1 MAIKKGEAA
10 QGIPGRRH
18 RLGELMIEYGYI
30 NEDQLETA
38 LKRQMH
44 DGGQL
49 GSILIDMGYI
59 GVDDLL
65 KFLAKHFEVK
75 PVNLFSINISQHILD
90 LMPVEKMKSLRVL
103 PIRLEGHELVLAMA
117 APQDFVTINDLGFS
131 LGMKIKPVV
140 TPSFMMDAALQSLAG
155 GYGDGLSGEVIRR
168 TAEALSLRIE
178 KAPKLKSLLEEMV
191 KQGASDMFLSVG
203 APPSLKLSNRLKR
216 MPMGVL
222 SPGDCEKYAREL
234 LSDTQWRMFHKCH
247 DMEMAL
253 NVKDVGRFRIAF
265 YKQRNTVSIALRSL
279 PEVLPSMEALGLP
292 DWVHEYALKPQGLI
306 MVCGPAGHGKSTTL
320 AKMVDIIN
328 DNRRC
333 NIITLE
339 DPVEYLHKHKKSNV
353 NQREVG
359 RDCESFNEGLRGIF
373 RQSPDVIVI
382 GEMRDKESFEI
393 ALRAAHTGH
402 LVISTV
408 HAENSTGIIEHIIN
422 MFPDHQHSLVRN
434 LLAESLLCTIAQRLL
449 PRKGGKGLVLAIE
462 KFINSYRMKNLIREE
477 KSHMI
482 RTQMQTASDE
492 YYPLDFSLAQLY
504 AKGLVTYENA
514 ARYMENL
521 STLQNAAASNDFLA
535 VREG

>member
-1 MAIKKGEAA
+1 MMNEKTEAKS
-10 QGIPGRRH
+10 IPGRKH
-18 RLGELMIEYGYI
+18 RLGELMMEYGYI
-30 NEDQLETA
+30 SEEQLETA

-75 PVNLFSINISQHILD
+75 PVNLFSINISQHVLD
-90 LMPVEKMKSLRVL
+90 LMPIEKMRALRVL
-103 PIRLEGHELVLAMA
+103 PVRLEGHELVLAMV
-117 APQDFVTINDLGFS
+117 APQDFVTTNDLGFS
-131 LGMKIKPVV
+131 LGMKIRPVV
-140 TPSFMMDAALQSLAG
+140 TPSFMMEAALQSLAG

-168 TAEALSLRIE
+168 TAEAMSLRIE
-178 KAPKLKSLLEEMV
+178 KSPKLKNLLEEMV
-191 KQGASDMFLSVG
+191 KQGASDMFISAG
-203 APPSLKLSNRLKR
+203 APPSLKISNQLKR

-222 SPGDCEKYAREL
+222 SPVDCEKYAREL
-234 LSDTQWRMFHKCH
+234 LNDEQWGGFQRKN
-247 DMEMAL
+247 DYEMAL
-253 NVKDVGRFRIAF
+253 NVKEIGRFRVAF
-265 YKQRNTVSIALRSL
+265 YKQRNTVSIAFRAL
-279 PEVLPSMEALGLP
+279 PEILPSMSALNLP

-359 RDCESFNEGLRGIF
+359 RDCDTFADGLRTIF
-373 RQSPDVIVI
+373 RQSPDVIVV
-382 GEMRDKESFEI
+382 GEMRDTDSFEI
-393 ALRAAHTGH
+393 ALHAAHTGH

-408 HAENSTGIIEHIIN
+408 HADNSTGIIERVIN
-422 MFPDHQHSLVRN
+422 MFPSHQQNLIRN
-434 LLAESLLCTIAQRLL
+434 LLAASLLCTISQRLI
-449 PRKGGKGLVLAIE
+449 PRKDGKGLVLAVE
-462 KFINSYRMKNLIREE
+462 KFINGYRMKNLIREE
-477 KSHMI
+477 KTHMI

-492 YYPLDFSLAQLY
+492 FIPMDFVLADLY
-504 AKGLVTYENA
+504 ARGIVAFDDA
-514 ARYMENL
+514 ARYMENIG
-521 STLQNAAASNDFLA
+521 TLQNVSSQNGFSK
-535 VREG
+535 VKEG

>member
-1 MAIKKGEAA
+1 MANGKRGAKGV
-10 QGIPGRRH
+10 PGRKH
-18 RLGELMIEYGYI
+18 RLGELMMEYGYI
-30 NEDQLETA
+30 SDDQLATA

-75 PVNLFSINISQHILD
+75 PVNLFSINISQHVLD
-90 LMPVEKMKSLRVL
+90 MIPVETMRELRVL
-103 PIRLEGHELVLAMA
+103 PVRLEGHELVLAMV

-140 TPSFMMDAALQSLAG
+140 TPSFMMEAALQSLAG
-155 GYGDGLSGEVIRR
+155 GYGDGISGEVIRR

-178 KAPKLKSLLEEMV
+178 KAPKLKNLLEEMG
-191 KQGASDMFLSVG
+191 KQGASDMFVSAG
-203 APPSLKLSNRLKR
+203 APPSLKISNQLKR

-222 SPGDCEKYAREL
+222 SPADCEKYAREL
-234 LSDTQWRMFHKCH
+234 LNDDQWRCFQHEN
-247 DMEMAL
+247 DFEMAL
-253 NVKDVGRFRIAF
+253 NVKDIGRFRIAF
-265 YKQRNTVSIALRSL
+265 YKQRNTVSIAFRAL
-279 PEVLPSMEALGLP
+279 PEVLPSMEALNLP
-292 DWVHEYALKPQGLI
+292 DWVHEFALKPQGLI

-333 NIITLE
+333 NIISLE

-359 RDCESFNEGLRGIF
+359 RDCATFQDGLRSIF
-373 RQSPDVIVI
+373 RQSPDVIVV

-408 HAENSTGIIEHIIN
+408 HADNATGIIERVIN
-422 MFPDHQHSLVRN
+422 MFPAYEHNLIRG
-434 LLAESLLCTIAQRLL
+434 LLAASLLCTISQRLI
-449 PRKGGKGLVLAIE
+449 PRKDGKGLVLAIE
-462 KFINSYRMKNLIREE
+462 KFVNSYRMKNLIREE
-477 KSHMI
+477 KTHMI

-492 YYPLDFSLAQLY
+492 FIPMDFALADLY
-504 AKGLVTYENA
+504 ARGVVTFEDA

-521 STLQNAAASNDFLA
+521 GTLQNASLQNGYLKA
-535 VREG
+535 REG

>member
-1 MAIKKGEAA
+1 MAKEKNGA
-10 QGIPGRRH
+10 QSVPGRKH
-18 RLGELMIEYGYI
+18 RLGELMMEYGYI
-30 NEDQLETA
+30 SEEQLETA

-65 KFLAKHFEVK
+65 KFLGKHFEVK
-75 PVNLFSINISQHILD
+75 PVNLFSINISQHVLD
-90 LMPVEKMKSLRVL
+90 LIPLEKMRDLRVMPVRV
-103 PIRLEGHELVLAMA
+103 EGHELVLAMV
-117 APQDFVTINDLGFS
+117 APQDFVTLNDLGFS

-140 TPSFMMDAALQSLAG
+140 TPSFMMEAALQSLAG
-155 GYGDGLSGEVIRR
+155 GYGGGISGEVIRR

-178 KAPKLKSLLEEMV
+178 KAPKLKNLLEEMV
-191 KQGASDMFLSVG
+191 KQGSSDMFLSAG
-203 APPSLKLSNRLKR
+203 APPSLKISNKLKR

-222 SPGDCEKYAREL
+222 SPVDCEKYAREL
-234 LSDTQWRMFHKCH
+234 LSDEQWGLFQK
-247 DMEMAL
+247 DNDFEMAL
-253 NVKDVGRFRIAF
+253 NVKEVGRFRIAF
-265 YKQRNTVSIALRSL
+265 YKQRNTVSIAFRGL
-279 PEVLPSMEALGLP
+279 PEVLPSMEALNLP
-292 DWVHEYALKPQGLI
+292 DWIHDFALKPQGLI

-320 AKMVDIIN
+320 SKMVDIIN

-333 NIITLE
+333 NIISLE
-339 DPVEYLHKHKKSNV
+339 DPVEYLHKHKKCNV

-359 RDCESFNEGLRGIF
+359 RDCDTFYNGLRSIF

-408 HAENSTGIIEHIIN
+408 HADNSTGIIERVIN
-422 MFPDHQHSLVRN
+422 MFPSHQQNLTRS
-434 LLAESLLCTIAQRLL
+434 LLAASLLCTISQRLI
-449 PRKGGKGLVLAIE
+449 PRKDGKGLVLAVE

-477 KSHMI
+477 KTHMI

-492 YYPLDFSLAQLY
+492 FIPMDFALADLY
-504 AKGLVTYENA
+504 SRGIVSFEDA
-514 ARYMENL
+514 ARYMENIG
-521 STLQNAAASNDFLA
+521 TLQNASIQNGYLPAK
-535 VREG
+535 EG